1 MSSIKIKDTTREQ
14 RIQIIRESFGDEYWG
29 GGCDNFGM
37 GDAEE
42 MYQAYIDGEKEIA
55 QINAEYRARYVK
67 GDMMDEA
74 ESRTPGCGM
83 GGQF

>member
-1 MSSIKIKDTTREQ
+1 MSIKIKDITREQ
-14 RIQIIRESFGDEYWG
+14 RIQIIRESFGDEFFG
-29 GGCDNFGM
+29 GGCDNVGM
-37 GDAEE
+37 GSAEE

-55 QINAEYRARYVK
+55 QINAEYRARYIK

>member
-1 MSSIKIKDTTREQ
+1 MKSIKIKDTTREE
-14 RIQIIRESFGDEYWG
+14 RIQIIRESFGDEYYG
-29 GGCDNFGM
+29 GGCDTYGA

-74 ESRTPGCGM
+74 DSRTPGCGM
-83 GGQF
+83 GGQY

>member
-1 MSSIKIKDTTREQ
+1 MKSIKIKDTTREE
-14 RIQIIRESFGDEYWG
+14 RIQIIRESVGDEYYG
-29 GGCDNFGM
+29 GGCDNYGV